1 MTIVGASV
9 CFVVIVPISTNRS
22 GAGAIFAAPVL
33 HFPTIL
39 VQCVD
44 VSEEENHPLAFRRYA
59 IFENHRASCHDEDE
73 NDQEIEAMASKV
85 TDSRPALISKQKLS
99 QLATN

>member
-9 CFVVIVPISTNRS
+9 CFVAIVPISTNRS

-44 VSEEENHPLAFRRYA
+44 VSVEENHALAFCRHA
-59 IFENHRASCHDEDE
+59 VFENNGASCHYKDE
-73 NDQEIEAMASKV
+73 NDQEIEAMVS
-85 TDSRPALISKQKLS
+85 
-99 QLATN
+99 